1 MALRSWSVFCRPLPS
16 RAPLTASARRS
27 QFSTSCW
34 SLSTGPAG
42 EPPMSWTQLR
52 TLSDPQ
58 DFLDRGSFH
67 ELFDV
72 LLELEAVRRG
82 DGVQV
87 VGELE
92 EGVGRAR
99 VLRLVEASV
108 LAHAPGD
115 RTQHRVGHAGEVAQG
130 LVPVLAGSQVH
141 LSHGVEPNHLQDV
154 YHDPGLHGVSGE
166 ERDRREQLPVGDEF
180 TGERLHE
187 AGELGV
193 EEVEERLGRELR
205 DPAAAVQLHRL
216 VTLEGTPV
224 GRLDVTYLGHFQNR
238 AEDAVDELRPEVLGV
253 GVDVHH
259 EVAMRHGERAPHG
272 VALAVRAAVVA
283 HQLVLRV
290 DLGAPGGGHFSR
302 AVRGVRVDGQDLVHQ
317 RMVTGLPVYVVD
329 LIYDPAHGVGHV
341 AAGQHR
347 ADREAELAF
356 AAGQGLE
363 VRKLPVVVGAML
375 KPLYSVHGHHTPY
388 VHLHITAPVSYPI
401 SWVLSILFS

>member
-1 MALRSWSVFCRPLPS
+1 M
-16 RAPLTASARRS
+16 ASARRS
-27 QFSTSCW
+27 QSSTSYPFV
-34 SLSTGPAG
+34 SMGPPG
-42 EPPMSWTQLR
+42 EPPMSWTPLR
-52 TLSDPQ
+52 ALSDPQ

-67 ELFDV
+67 EFFDV

-115 RTQHRVGHAGEVAQG
+115 RAQHRVGHAGEVAQG
-130 LVPVLAGSQVH
+130 LVPVLAGAEVH
-141 LSHGVEPNHLQDV
+141 LGHGVEPDHLQDV
-154 YHDPGLHGVSGE
+154 YHDPGLHRVTGE
-166 ERDRREQLPVGDEF
+166 ERDGGEELPVGHEF
-180 TGERLHE
+180 AGERLHE

-193 EEVEERLGRELR
+193 EQVEERLGRELR

-216 VTLEGTPV
+216 VALEGTPV
-224 GRLDVTYLGHFQNR
+224 GRLDEAYLGHFEYG
-238 AEDAVDELRPEVLGV
+238 AEDAVDELGPEVFGV

-259 EVAMRHGERAPHG
+259 EVAAGHGEGAPHG
-272 VALAVRAAVVA
+272 VALAMCAPVVA

-290 DLGAPGGGHFSR
+290 DLGAPGGGHLGR
-302 AVRGVRVDGQDLVHQ
+302 AVRGVRVDSQDLVHQ
-317 RMVTGLPVYVVD
+317 RMAVRLAVHGVD
-329 LIYDPAHGVGHV
+329 LVYDPTHRVGHV

-347 ADREAELAF
+347 ADREAELAL
-356 AAGQGLE
+356 AAGQGLQVGE
-363 VRKLPVVVGAML
+363 LLVVVGAML

-388 VHLHITAPVSYPI
+388 VRFHITAPVSYRTLPD
-401 SWVLSILFS
+401 LSILIP